1 MEFTELHLDKRIAD
15 GVAEAQFGV
24 CTPMQRDVIA
34 AASGGRDVVV
44 RSPEGSGRRTALFI
58 GALSRL
64 LATEEKGPRQMMI
77 VMPSRYGVNK
87 VIEDARLIGAQLT
100 LDVADGARVSA
111 PGPESAVPLCRIFA
125 GTPESL
131 SGAIRAGKIDGR
143 KISFLLVHEA
153 DRILDARTA
162 SGMFRLAK
170 LLSPKQERQTLLDAK
185 SFGTKVMDFIWEQMN
200 GAAEL
205 DFSESRFDMSGVSQ
219 RLYHVSGQEKCS
231 LLLGLAR
238 SEEPVLVF
246 VNLRDTA
253 YEITKR
259 LETNGK
265 KVVQLS
271 RDSGRRSVLE
281 LIKKVKA
288 GEVQFLV
295 GTDGDAFGLYDS
307 GIARIVNY
315 DLPESGSDYTARFLK
330 LALAGAQVRIDSF
343 ACERYVFNLER
354 VEKFLGMKLPV
365 ERFEDS
371 DLAEDKSDGMVFERE
386 RPEGRG
392 RFDRRGP
399 RDSSGRGDRRPGSP
413 HRRSDQRSDRY
424 DRGGDDRAR
433 RERVPVPEAGRDAR
447 RRTDEASGG
456 ERRERPERRGGGD
469 RYAGDRGKRPE
480 PRRDS
485 PAERRP
491 AGGISA
497 RPVSLRPASLRPE
510 HEERRPEPHKKAA
523 TLDER
528 IKQYHEKYGE
538 DFKVSPD
545 SMEEKKG
552 LFGKI
557 ASLFKRK
564 S

>member
-1 MEFTELHLDKRIAD
+1 
-15 GVAEAQFGV
+15 
-24 CTPMQRDVIA
+24 
-34 AASGGRDVVV
+34 
-44 RSPEGSGRRTALFI
+44 
-58 GALSRL
+58 
-64 LATEEKGPRQMMI
+64 
-77 VMPSRYGVNK
+77 
-87 VIEDARLIGAQLT
+87 
-100 LDVADGARVSA
+100 
-111 PGPESAVPLCRIFA
+111 
-125 GTPESL
+125 
-131 SGAIRAGKIDGR
+131 
-143 KISFLLVHEA
+143 
-153 DRILDARTA
+153 
-162 SGMFRLAK
+162 
-170 LLSPKQERQTLLDAK
+170 
-185 SFGTKVMDFIWEQMN
+185 
-200 GAAEL
+200 
-205 DFSESRFDMSGVSQ
+205 MSGVSQ
-219 RLYHVSGQEKCS
+219 RLYHVSGQES
-231 LLLGLAR
+231 ARSSSAR
-238 SEEPVLVF
+238 SERRACARVRQFE
-246 VNLRDTA
+246 DTA
-253 YEITKR
+253 YEVTKR

-433 RERVPVPEAGRDAR
+433 RERVRSRGWRDAR

-545 SMEEKKG
+545 TKEEKKG